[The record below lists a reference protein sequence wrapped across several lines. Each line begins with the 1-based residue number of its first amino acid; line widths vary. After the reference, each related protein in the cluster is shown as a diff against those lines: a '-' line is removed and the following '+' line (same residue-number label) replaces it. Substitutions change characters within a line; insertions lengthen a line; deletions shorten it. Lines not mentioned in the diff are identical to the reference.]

1 MPMTACIHHPCYMDA
16 AQDYERLVRDL
27 DSWTSASQPAPGR
40 IRVSVPQAGH
50 GHRTV
55 TIVMTPAEWEDMST
69 IAYGSSD
76 SALDRVK
83 QTLLAL
89 KPRERFAVYAD
100 YGLEPSTAETLPEPV
115 LPEPGSGQWVVH
127 DQHGVARGTG
137 DWPEDPPRD

>member
-1 MPMTACIHHPCYMDA
+1 MGA

-27 DSWTSASQPAPGR
+27 DGWTSASQPAPGR

-55 TIVMTPAEWEDMST
+55 TVVMTPADWENMSRV
-69 IAYGSSD
+69 AHGNFE

-89 KPRERFAVYAD
+89 KPHERFAVYAD

-115 LPEPGSGQWVVH
+115 LPEPGSGRWVVH
-127 DQHGVARGTG
+127 DRHGVERGMG
-137 DWPEDPPRD
+137 DWPGRT

>member
-1 MPMTACIHHPCYMDA
+1 
-16 AQDYERLVRDL
+16 
-27 DSWTSASQPAPGR
+27 
-40 IRVSVPQAGH
+40 
-50 GHRTV
+50 
-55 TIVMTPAEWEDMST
+55 MTPAEWEDMFT
-69 IAYGSSD
+69 IASGSSD